1 MKIVFTGGGTGG
13 HFYPIIAVA
22 QALHELIQNKRLVA
36 PELFYLADTPFNE
49 HLLFEN
55 SLQFK
60 KIPAGKWRRYF
71 SLRNF
76 TDLAKTLVGL
86 IAALWQLYRLYPDLV
101 FSKGGYASVPVVW
114 AARFLKI
121 PVFVH
126 ESDSRPGRANLWAA
140 KFAARVALS
149 YATAARLF
157 PTGKTAV
164 TGNPIRQEL
173 LTPITQGAHAFL
185 KFDPAWPIIFVVGG
199 SLGAAAINDIIL
211 DLLPELLKRYQ
222 IIHSV
227 GAKNLAEVKQRAN
240 FLLAQHPERERYQL
254 YETLEVDALRMVA
267 GVASLA
273 LTRAGSA
280 LFEFAQW
287 GLPAIVIPI
296 PEQIS
301 HDQRTNAFTYA
312 RSGGAVV
319 IEQANLTGSILKSEI
334 DRLLGDKTL
343 LAKMAAGAKSFA
355 RPEAARLVATEI
367 LNLALEHET

>member
-1 MKIVFTGGGTGG
+1 M
-13 HFYPIIAVA
+13 
-22 QALHELIQNKRLVA
+22 
-36 PELFYLADTPFNE
+36 
-49 HLLFEN
+49 
-55 SLQFK
+55 
-60 KIPAGKWRRYF
+60 
-71 SLRNF
+71 
-76 TDLAKTLVGL
+76 
-86 IAALWQLYRLYPDLV
+86 
-101 FSKGGYASVPVVW
+101 
-114 AARFLKI
+114 
-121 PVFVH
+121 
-126 ESDSRPGRANLWAA
+126 
-140 KFAARVALS
+140 
-149 YATAARLF
+149 
-157 PTGKTAV
+157 
-164 TGNPIRQEL
+164 
-173 LTPITQGAHAFL
+173 TPITQGAHAFL

-355 RPEAARLVATEI
+355 RLVATEI